1 MNKTKDTTL
10 SEALIDLEAVKGF
23 MKTNSTAIVEDA
35 LKSSLNKLLTEAEDY
50 EEEEESSIEDN
61 NGVEDTESQT
71 DELVDDETA
80 DNTNTEEVPELDM
93 DMDSI
98 DTEGDT
104 EEESGEE
111 EEFDL
116 EQFKDADGEYD
127 LTNADTEQLI
137 KVFKRIDNQ
146 DDVVVTDMGDG
157 KIELEDGDTGAE
169 YVIDTDNEEDPTIEI
184 DLEDDPNISE
194 NVETEDFVAPD
205 AEGEGMVDEKNLTQ
219 SYGTNRRAGVLSQT
233 RAQYAPGQNKRNGAQ
248 LVGESSRIKAIKTAY
263 EKKLK
268 EQNSKHEAF
277 KSSTNREMVQ
287 LKEALGQFSRAIKES
302 AVVNNNLGKFVKL
315 MVENTTTKEE
325 KSNIIHRFIS
335 EAKSIETG
343 NKLYESI
350 KSELEGKA
358 IKMSSIDK
366 QFSAEGTKSINEQV
380 LYQSPEHQNM
390 LDLMRKVNNI

>member
-268 EQNSKHEAF
+268 EQNSKHETF

-325 KSNIIHRFIS
+325 KSNILHRFIS